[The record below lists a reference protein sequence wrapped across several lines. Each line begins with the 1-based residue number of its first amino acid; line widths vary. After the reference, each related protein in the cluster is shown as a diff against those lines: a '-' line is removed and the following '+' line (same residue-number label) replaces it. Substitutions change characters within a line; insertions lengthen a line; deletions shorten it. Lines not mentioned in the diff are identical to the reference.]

1 MPIYEY
7 QCRKCENRFE
17 AIVRVQDD
25 PPSACPAC
33 QSSDIE
39 RLISLFA
46 VDSGDTRKM
55 ALDAARRQNAK
66 TTKEK
71 AHAEAEYERKHHH

>member
-7 QCRKCENRFE
+7 ECRGCGNQFE
-17 AIVRVQDD
+17 AIVRAQDG
-25 PPSACPAC
+25 PPSCPSC
-33 QSSDIE
+33 KSSDIE

-46 VDSGDTRKM
+46 VDSGETRRISR
-55 ALDAARRQNAK
+55 DAARRQNAK

>member
-7 QCRKCENRFE
+7 ECRACRHQFE
-17 AIVRVQDD
+17 AIVR
-25 PPSACPAC
+25 PPDAPACPEC
-33 QSSDIE
+33 NGSDLE

-46 VDSGDTRKM
+46 VDSGDTRRT
-55 ALDAARRQNAK
+55 ARDAARRQNAK

-71 AHAEAEYERKHHH
+71 AHAEAEYDRKHHH